1 MPKFD
6 IKKSKKSV
14 TIKTSKLSNFI
25 FKKKVIKC

>member
-6 IKKSKKSV
+6 IKKSV